1 MIERTLKVLFI
12 EDNPGDILLVEE
24 MLHSTGERRIELLS
38 TNRISTAREMMKS
51 REVDALLL
59 DLGLP
64 DVNGLET
71 LEKIHRIFPDLPIVV
86 LSSL

>member
-38 TNRISTAREMMKS
+38 TNRISTA
-51 REVDALLL
+51 L
-59 DLGLP
+59 
-64 DVNGLET
+64 
-71 LEKIHRIFPDLPIVV
+71 
-86 LSSL
+86 